1 MSDKEEDPV
10 FEKPVKE
17 KKLAE
22 GTRTVRKK
30 RVMTEEQKE
39 KLREQLKKGRET
51 AMKNRQKKALGRKI
65 DKEEKEKELDKKIA
79 TKILG
84 KNKHEDDIENLKLE
98 IKELRASQG
107 NSQEVKQLREELKE
121 LKLGINQEIEKAKS
135 RFAEGTRNV
144 KVTKVEEPPE
154 KKSNV
159 KLEVTEKP
167 IEEEVREEKP
177 IEAPPPKPRK
187 VFSTRKGFSNNGF

>member
-10 FEKPVKE
+10 FEKPKPVK
-17 KKLAE
+17 
-22 GTRTVRKK
+22 KK

-39 KLREQLKKGRET
+39 KLRENLKRGRAT
-51 AMKNRQKKALGRKI
+51 AMANRKKKALGNKI
-65 DKEEKEKELDKKIA
+65 DREEKEKELDQKIA
-79 TKILG
+79 TKLLG

-107 NSQEVKQLREELKE
+107 NSQEVKELREELKE
-121 LKLGINQEIEKAKS
+121 LKLGINQEIQKAKS
-135 RFAEGTRNV
+135 RF
-144 KVTKVEEPPE
+144 KVSTEE

-167 IEEEVREEKP
+167 EPVEVREEKTE
-177 IEAPPPKPRK
+177 EAQPPPPVIKPRK
-187 VFSTRKGFSNNGF
+187 VFSTRKGFTNTGF

>member
-10 FEKPVKE
+10 FEKPKPVK
-17 KKLAE
+17 
-22 GTRTVRKK
+22 KK

-39 KLREQLKKGRET
+39 KLRENLKRGRAT
-51 AMKNRQKKALGRKI
+51 AMANRKKKALGNKI
-65 DKEEKEKELDKKIA
+65 DREEKEKELDQKIA
-79 TKILG
+79 TKLLG

-121 LKLGINQEIEKAKS
+121 LKLGINQEIEKAKT
-135 RFAEGTRNV
+135 RFT
-144 KVTKVEEPPE
+144 E

-167 IEEEVREEKP
+167 EPVEVREEKTE
-177 IEAPPPKPRK
+177 EAQPPPPVIKPRK
-187 VFSTRKGFSNNGF
+187 VFSTRKGFSNTGF

>member
-1 MSDKEEDPV
+1 MSDKEEV
-10 FEKPVKE
+10 FEKPVQE
-17 KKLAE
+17 KKP
-22 GTRTVRKK
+22 RKK

-51 AMKNRQKKALGRKI
+51 AMKNRQKKALGKKI
-65 DKEEKEKELDKKIA
+65 DKEEKEKELDEKIA

-84 KNKHEDDIENLKLE
+84 KSKHEDDIEDLKNQ

-107 NSQEVKQLREELKE
+107 NSDEVKQLRAELKQ
-121 LKLGINQEIEKAKS
+121 LKDGINQEIEKAKS

-144 KVTKVEEPPE
+144 KVSIEEPE

-159 KLEVTEKP
+159 KLDIVENAVPEKP
-167 IEEEVREEKP
+167 REEKP
-177 IEAPPPKPRK
+177 VEAPPPVIKPRK
-187 VFSTRKGFSNNGF
+187 VFSTRKGFSNTGF

>member
-10 FEKPVKE
+10 FEKPVK
-17 KKLAE
+17 KPQAE
-22 GTRTVRKK
+22 QVRPKVVRKK

-39 KLREQLKKGRET
+39 VLRANLKRGRET

-84 KNKHEDDIENLKLE
+84 KNKHEDDIEELKNQ
-98 IKELRASQG
+98 IKEMKAISG
-107 NSQEVKQLREELKE
+107 NADEVKQLRAELKE
-121 LKLGINQEIEKAKS
+121 LKLGINQEIQKAKS
-135 RFAEGTRNV
+135 RF
-144 KVTKVEEPPE
+144 KVTIQEPTERVASLE

-167 IEEEVREEKP
+167 ASVEPREEKP
-177 IEAPPPKPRK
+177 VEAPPPKPRK
-187 VFSTRKGFSNNGF
+187 VFSTRKGFSNTGF

>member
-1 MSDKEEDPV
+1 MSDKEEV
-10 FEKPVKE
+10 FEKPVQE
-17 KKLAE
+17 KKP
-22 GTRTVRKK
+22 RKK

-135 RFAEGTRNV
+135 RF

-167 IEEEVREEKP
+167 EPEKPREEKP
-177 IEAPPPKPRK
+177 IEAPPPKPLK
-187 VFSTRKGFSNNGF
+187 VFSTRKGFSNTGF